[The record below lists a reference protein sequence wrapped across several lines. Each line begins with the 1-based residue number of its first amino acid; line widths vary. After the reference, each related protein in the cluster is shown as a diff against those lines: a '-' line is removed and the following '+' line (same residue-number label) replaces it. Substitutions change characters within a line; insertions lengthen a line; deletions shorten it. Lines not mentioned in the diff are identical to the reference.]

1 MTASIGEAEILG
13 RFAVAVKALLAD
25 KGYQYANPG
34 EQAVTGKLSNLMEPN
49 FSEWSVCPEWNRKN
63 QEEKMLHY
71 GLEGEVAKLRSIR
84 PDIIVHRIGQDDNVL
99 VVEAKRVEN
108 RNDAGDKAKL
118 RAMTDPGGGYSYQV
132 GVHLVIDMKQAAIA
146 ACEVFVAG
154 APHANLTAALRG
166 MLP

>member
-1 MTASIGEAEILG
+1 MSIGEMEILD
-13 RFAVAVKALLAD
+13 RFAGAVRALLAD

-34 EQAVTGKLSNLMEPN
+34 EQAVTGKLSSLMEPR

-71 GLEGEVAKLRSIR
+71 GMEGEVAKLRSIR
-84 PDIIVHRIGQDDNVL
+84 PDIIVHRIGTTDNVL

-108 RNDAGDKAKL
+108 RKDAADKAKL
-118 RAMTDPGGGYSYQV
+118 RAMTDAAGGYSYQV
-132 GVHLVIDMKQAAIA
+132 GVHLVIDMKGASIA

-154 APHANLTAALRG
+154 ASHPGLTATLRE
-166 MLP
+166 MLS